1 MEICYART
9 EPEQGRIGAMT
20 GMIHKLMAASEAVIC
35 FLVVAGAVVFVIE
48 IVLLGIALVVRKQDI
63 RNCEIAAAESGRG
76 CDGGS
81 DQGK

>member
-1 MEICYART
+1 
-9 EPEQGRIGAMT
+9 MT
-20 GMIHKLMAASEAVIC
+20 GMIHKLMMASDAAIC

-63 RNCEIAAAESGRG
+63 RNCEIAAAEAGRG
-76 CDGGS
+76 YAGGS